1 LGIRYITISD
11 ITSRDEHLMYARM
24 EDSEEIVVSE
34 AFITSLERKLS
45 DYSEFLSQIQDRDL
59 RSLLEFVFFYLVE
72 KPNATPWNKTITK
85 QFDLDTENKT
95 LRDDIR
101 RFLYAVRLIK
111 VISMDKQLIDKIHP
125 PRNFDSD
132 KLMKKTG
139 ILIPS
144 RGVWLHQNKDKN
156 HG

>member
-1 LGIRYITISD
+1 MHA
-11 ITSRDEHLMYARM
+11 HL
-24 EDSEEIVVSE
+24 EDPEEIVISE

-45 DYSEFLSQIQDRDL
+45 DYSELLSQIQDKDL
-59 RSLLEFVFFYLVE
+59 RSLLEFLFFYLVE
-72 KPNATPWNKTITK
+72 KPNAIPWNKTIAK

-111 VISMDKQLIDKIHP
+111 IISIDKQLIDKIHP

-132 KLMKKTG
+132 KLEKKPG

-144 RGVWLHQNKDKN
+144 RGVWLQQNRDKN

>member
-1 LGIRYITISD
+1 MVITYITIPD
-11 ITSRDEHLMYARM
+11 LTSRDEHYMYARM
-24 EDSEEIVVSE
+24 EDPEEIVISE
-34 AFITSLERKLS
+34 AFITSLEKKLS
-45 DYSEFLSQIQDRDL
+45 DYSELLSQIQDKGL
-59 RSLLEFVFFYLVE
+59 RSLLEFLFFYLVE
-72 KPNATPWNKTITK
+72 KPNATPWNKTIAK
-85 QFDLDTENKT
+85 QFDLGTGNKT

-111 VISMDKQLIDKIHP
+111 VISIDKQLIDKIHP

-132 KLMKKTG
+132 KLKKKNG

-144 RGVWLHQNKDKN
+144 RGVWLNQNKDKH

>member
-1 LGIRYITISD
+1 M
-11 ITSRDEHLMYARM
+11 HARM
-24 EDSEEIVVSE
+24 EDPEEIVVSE

-45 DYSEFLSQIQDRDL
+45 DYSELLSQIQDKDL
-59 RSLLEFVFFYLVE
+59 RSLLDFLFFYLVE
-72 KPNATPWNKTITK
+72 EPNATPWNKTIAK
-85 QFDLDTENKT
+85 QFDLGTENKI

-111 VISMDKQLIDKIHP
+111 VISIDKQLIDKICP

-144 RGVWLHQNKDKN
+144 RGVWLRQNKDKN

>member
-1 LGIRYITISD
+1 MHA
-11 ITSRDEHLMYARM
+11 HL
-24 EDSEEIVVSE
+24 EGPEEIVISE

-45 DYSEFLSQIQDRDL
+45 DYSELLSQIQDKDL
-59 RSLLEFVFFYLVE
+59 RSLLEFLFFYLVE
-72 KPNATPWNKTITK
+72 KPNATPRNKTIAK

-101 RFLYAVRLIK
+101 RFLYAVRLIG
-111 VISMDKQLIDKIHP
+111 VISIDKQLIDKIHP
-125 PRNFDSD
+125 PRNFASD
-132 KLMKKTG
+132 KLEKKTG

-144 RGVWLHQNKDKN
+144 RGVWLQQNKDRK